1 MAVTAKRISQEYG
14 VRLNTGTASV
24 PKSRF
29 ISLGQLATDA
39 VVNTQAAVNLCKLL
53 AANLEP
59 PVLRYDRGF
68 RDELMET

>member
-1 MAVTAKRISQEYG
+1 MAVTAKPISQEYG

-29 ISLGQLATDA
+29 VSLGQLATGA
-39 VVNTQAAVNLCKLL
+39 VSAQTAVNLCKLL

-59 PVLRYDRGF
+59 PVLRYERGF
-68 RDELMET
+68 RDELIET

>member
-1 MAVTAKRISQEYG
+1 MAVTAKQISQEYG

-29 ISLGQLATDA
+29 ISLGQLATG
-39 VVNTQAAVNLCKLL
+39 VVNAQAAVNLCKLL

-59 PVLRYDRGF
+59 PVLRYERGY
-68 RDELMET
+68 RDEMIET